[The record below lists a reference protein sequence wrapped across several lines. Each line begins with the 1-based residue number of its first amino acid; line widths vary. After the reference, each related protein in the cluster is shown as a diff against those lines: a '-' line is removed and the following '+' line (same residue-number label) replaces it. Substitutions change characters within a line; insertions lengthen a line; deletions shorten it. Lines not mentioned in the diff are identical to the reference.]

1 VAAAVTTDVREAREA
16 LVRTHFESETAQDFD
31 LTLSTFDH
39 PHYEVIAT
47 QSVFDGAEE
56 VMGYYTMT
64 RTAFPDQRH
73 DNVRL
78 HHTDDA
84 VIAEFDLLGT
94 HRGELMGIA
103 PTGKTFRCPVIA
115 IFFFDGDKIANER
128 IYFDTLTIMSQ
139 LGIAASP
146 IAP

>member
-1 VAAAVTTDVREAREA
+1 MAEDSVRAAREE
-16 LVRTHFESETAQDFD
+16 LVRIHFESETAKEFD
-31 LTLSTFDH
+31 TTLSTFDH

-47 QSVFDGAEE
+47 GSVYDGRDE
-56 VMGYYTMT
+56 VMAYYTMT

-94 HRGELMGIA
+94 HQGELMGIP
-103 PTGKTFRCPVIA
+103 PTGKSFRCPVIA
-115 IFFFDGDKIANER
+115 IFFFDGDVISNER
-128 IYFDTLTIMSQ
+128 IYFDTMTIMSQ
-139 LGIAASP
+139 LGVMASP
-146 IAP
+146 VQG

>member
-1 VAAAVTTDVREAREA
+1 MSDLRDVREAV
-16 LVRTHFESETAQDFD
+16 VRRHFESEAAQDFD
-31 LTLSTFDH
+31 VTLSTFDH

-47 QSVFDGAEE
+47 GTTYDGRDE
-56 VMGYYTMT
+56 VMGYYTAT

-103 PTGKTFRCPVIA
+103 PTGKSFRCPVIA
-115 IFFFDGDKIANER
+115 IFFFDGEKIANER
-128 IYFDTLTIMSQ
+128 IYFDTMTIMSQ
-139 LGIAASP
+139 LGVAASP
-146 IAP
+146 VAG